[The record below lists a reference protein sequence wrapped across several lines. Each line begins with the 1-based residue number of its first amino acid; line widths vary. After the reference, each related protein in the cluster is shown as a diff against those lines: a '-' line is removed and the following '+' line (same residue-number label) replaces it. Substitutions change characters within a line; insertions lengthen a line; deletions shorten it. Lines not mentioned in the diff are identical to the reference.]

1 MNRLRTW
8 WESRAESR
16 ADYTNLRI
24 AEALERVSGARGVK
38 GTDSYQ
44 GALNAIES
52 AASVAELEG
61 EFADVLHPHLGRVA
75 RALTDCGE
83 STFELQVDGSGRLLL
98 LPASIAAVTGTAA
111 PDGWRYTLIRHG
123 PTESTSIEREAA
135 AVLSFRLHSNPAS
148 PWRGRPALAADSS
161 GGLLAYLE
169 SQLADEAK
177 IRVARVVSGGITG
190 TQRKEI
196 STAIGAG
203 GIVAISGAKLGAKDQ
218 AAALH
223 AGAIGAGF
231 SQPSVELHEGL
242 SRLVAGALGYPANL
256 LLADGDGA
264 AARES
269 FRRMAAQTL
278 GGILAAVK
286 TEWEAKIGPLEI
298 STDKLRASDETARAR
313 SFGSRANAVSRLVDS
328 GLSLSEALGM
338 AGFE

>member
-1 MNRLRTW
+1 MSLRTW
-8 WESRAESR
+8 WESRAESTPS
-16 ADYTNLRI
+16 DYSSLRI
-24 AEALERVSGARGVK
+24 AEALERVGGARGVRS
-38 GTDSYQ
+38 TDAYQ
-44 GALNAIES
+44 GTLNAIES

-61 EFADVLHPHLGRVA
+61 EFADALQPHLGRVA

-83 STFELQVDGSGRLLL
+83 ITFELQVDGSGRLLL
-98 LPASIAAVTGTAA
+98 LPASIAAVSGTAG

-135 AVLSFRLHSNPAS
+135 AVLSFRLHSDPAS

-169 SQLADEAK
+169 NQLQDEVRVK
-177 IRVARVVSGGITG
+177 VARVVSGGITG

-196 STAIGAG
+196 SGAIGSG
-203 GIVAISGAKLGAKDQ
+203 GIVAISGAMGTREKAS
-218 AAALH
+218 ALS

-231 SQPSVELHEGL
+231 SQPSVELHAAL
-242 SRLVAGALGYPANL
+242 SRAVAGALGYPPNL

-313 SFGSRANAVSRLVDS
+313 SFGSRANAVARLVDS